1 MRLGW
6 KKWKA
11 LTTFAASGLCA
22 ALLAGCASAPKE
34 DKEAE
39 RTSRIQANLRI
50 AESLTELGSPQSLS
64 KAAQVLGT
72 DELKGDAGAA
82 QLSSF
87 AARLWS
93 VLYPDMRSPF
103 PSAGQAAPPGPTPA
117 GPASANPA
125 SAGTLAEAA
134 PSDSAFFQRLGPAL
148 ALLTPG
154 PAPDEAQAASML
166 YGLDAADH
174 INGDSVLPPYLKAL
188 LLSRQDKPA
197 QSVRQLYEE
206 CLRRDS
212 SFYPAKTGLI
222 DTAIAEGSAAA
233 DQAVLLK
240 NASELPTPL
249 AVHSETATILLAAGK
264 PQQAADAAA
273 KALILAP
280 DSTDLLLLRAQAFD
294 AMGDWYGAL
303 SILDALLTLAPGNGP
318 ALAMKATI
326 LFEKGGDP
334 DGAMKILSDVD
345 GKFPGDPAFPELR
358 GRILISRGNSV
369 EGEAALKEA
378 LAIDPNR
385 VSTLGFLAQAS
396 ARAGRWQEADAYLQR
411 IPEQERTTEML
422 QTGWEIAL
430 NLAEYDRALSL
441 AQALEKRT
449 SGDAALLYRVRTLAA
464 ADRTQEAQD
473 LATQDLGTA
482 TTPAVRASLYFLRA
496 QAARRA
502 GGSPDAVLADLRAA
516 LRENPDDLDAILA
529 ISDNLSGAG
538 DYRKALAYLRHAQEL
553 SPEDADIRARIN
565 TATRLAQ
572 PEN

>member
-1 MRLGW
+1 MRLGRRKW
-6 KKWKA
+6 KKWKV
-11 LTTFAASGLCA
+11 LTTCAALGFLCA

-34 DKEAE
+34 DTEAE
-39 RTSRIQANLRI
+39 RTSRIQTDLRI

-72 DELKGDAGAA
+72 DELKGEAGAA

-87 AARLWS
+87 AARLWG
-93 VLYPDMRSPF
+93 VLYPDMHSPF
-103 PSAGQAAPPGPTPA
+103 PSASQ
-117 GPASANPA
+117 A
-125 SAGTLAEAA
+125 SAGALAEAA

-154 PAPDEAQAASML
+154 PAPDEAQAAGML
-166 YGLDAADH
+166 NGLDAANH

-188 LLSRQDKPA
+188 LLSRQDAPA

-240 NASELPTPL
+240 NANELPTPL
-249 AVHSETATILLAAGK
+249 AVASETATIFLAAGK

-280 DSTDLLLLRAQAFD
+280 DSTDLLLLRARAFD

-334 DGAMKILSDVD
+334 DGAMKILSEVD

-378 LAIDPNR
+378 LTIDPNR
-385 VSTLGFLAQAS
+385 VSTLGFLAQVS

-422 QTGWEIAL
+422 QTEWEIAL
-430 NLAEYDRALSL
+430 NLAEYDRALAL
-441 AQALEKRT
+441 AQVLEKRT
-449 SGDAALLYRVRTLAA
+449 SADAALLYRVRTLAA
-464 ADRTQEAQD
+464 ADRTQDAQA
-473 LATQDLGTA
+473 LATRDLGTA

-529 ISDNLSGAG
+529 LSDSLSSAG